1 MGESITDVNIRTLL
15 CPHSRLL
22 FMPTIAW
29 EAEPNPA
36 LVMIT
41 EEGWLTMQDV
51 FTVDVEIRVDRE
63 NLSSGPVLTTSPS
76 PCTICVA
83 SRQ

>member
-1 MGESITDVNIRTLL
+1 
-15 CPHSRLL
+15 
-22 FMPTIAW
+22 MPTIAW